1 MGQKSANRIIKKLLF
16 ANQDKKQL
24 CYAFFGVVIGFV
36 FISVSLHY
44 LFLINKKNKST
55 EILNSNTITI
65 QKEVSSSSTLSIA
78 TNSFSDIEV
87 AFYEKMPFIEKII
100 KVENNNFPVEL
111 RSNDPLVPY
120 FRSDIFIQS
129 IPSDFLDVK
138 SVFWKWKKGDKK
150 VPIILP
156 RDFVYMMNNFLSSTG
171 MPQLSDE
178 ILKDVSFQLQVSKG
192 SQNMI
197 VEAEIIGFTNEISS
211 ILVPESFMIF
221 GKQNFGDKKSVN
233 YTQLML
239 KSKKGQ
245 FGLVEELIRKNHLQ
259 VKKNQLLEGRLK
271 SMLTYILSS
280 ISFISLVMVLISII
294 VLIQYLQLLITKNA
308 YEIRT
313 MLRIGYFT
321 KDIVIHYVRYVFFR
335 LFFVL
340 TFIVLVDFYVFYL
353 LNKGLKLAGF
363 IIEETNYN
371 NVIFVLLS
379 LFSLIF
385 ISTIFSVNKFVKK
398 EF

>member
-24 CYAFFGVVIGFV
+24 FYAFFGVVIGFV

>member
-24 CYAFFGVVIGFV
+24 FYAFFGVVIGFV

-55 EILNSNTITI
+55 EILDSNTITI

-280 ISFISLVMVLISII
+280 ISFISLVVVLISII

-340 TFIVLVDFYVFYL
+340 AFIVLVDFYVFYL

-385 ISTIFSVNKFVKK
+385 ISTIFSANKFVKK

>member
-24 CYAFFGVVIGFV
+24 FYAFFGVVIGFV

-55 EILNSNTITI
+55 EILDSNTITI

-221 GKQNFGDKKSVN
+221 GKKNFGDKKSVN

-340 TFIVLVDFYVFYL
+340 AFIVLVDFYVFYL

>member
-24 CYAFFGVVIGFV
+24 FYAFFGVVIGFV

-280 ISFISLVMVLISII
+280 ISFISLVVVLISII

-340 TFIVLVDFYVFYL
+340 AFIVLVDFYVFYL

-385 ISTIFSVNKFVKK
+385 ISTIFSANKFVKK